1 MKPVWI
7 LAIAAAALFPLC
19 AIVGCGGSADPA
31 STTTPTEGPA
41 TPPPGGTPQ
50 ESELHWEVEVT
61 EGTLAAAPDALRGL
75 PGIFQTRPGDSDTT
89 MWIARSDESLTWQR
103 VAGYLSENGIEIRRK

>member
-7 LAIAAAALFPLC
+7 LALAAAALLPVG
-19 AIVGCGGSADPA
+19 AIGGCGGSADPA
-31 STTTPTEGPA
+31 ATTTPTEGPG

-61 EGTLAAAPDALRGL
+61 EGTVDAAREALRGL

-89 MWIARSDESLTWQR
+89 MWIARSDESLSWER
-103 VAGYLSENGIEIRRK
+103 VAGFLSEKGIDVRRK